1 MERKCRMKYRESGM
15 PDEQLWNTF
24 FNPQLILNQM
34 DIAKDI
40 KTLIDIG
47 CGYGTFLI
55 PAANLVSGTVVGIDI
70 ENEMIEA
77 CKIKVQKKNITNIDL
92 ICGDISTENTT
103 KDLEKYKDT
112 INYATLF
119 NILHCEQP
127 LNLLKNVYDI
137 VNNNGKIGVIHW
149 KYENTPRGP
158 SMEIRPTPETIINWA
173 TKTGFF
179 LEKYVELP
187 PYHFGLVFIKKS

>member
-1 MERKCRMKYRESGM
+1 MKYRESGM
-15 PDEQLWNTF
+15 PSEQMWDTF
-24 FNPQLILNQM
+24 FNPQRILNLM
-34 DIAKDI
+34 DIDKSVN
-40 KTLIDIG
+40 TLLDIG

-70 ENEMIEA
+70 ESEMIDA
-77 CKIKVQKKNITNIDL
+77 CKIKIREQDIANIDL
-92 ICGDISTENTT
+92 ICGDISTENTVI
-103 KDLEKYKDT
+103 KLDKYKDA
-112 INYATLF
+112 IDYVTLF

-127 LNLLKNVYDI
+127 LYLLKNAYDI
-137 VNNNGKIGVIHW
+137 VNSNGKIGVIHW

-158 SMEIRPTPETIINWA
+158 SMGIRPTSEMIIDWA
-173 TKTGFF
+173 AKAGLF